1 MDIQSSDLYISISKH
16 HFLVNFLLQ
25 CDIIISIR
33 NRNHFTYHTIP
44 SFSRRRTGAER
55 KNNHYSG
62 SDEQN
67 DEQLV
72 CINIIR
78 LFPNGHIFFRQYVL
92 RAHQQPNFRLLSLL
106 CFVILPF
113 QPRVHHRLY
122 LVHF

>member
-44 SFSRRRTGAER
+44 SFSRRRTSAEQ

-67 DEQLV
+67 DEHAKQNPFGKASLGV
-72 CINIIR
+72 LPAPLFISLSKVISGHPKSLKKPYKIKSHPAR
-78 LFPNGHIFFRQYVL
+78 LTYPNG
-92 RAHQQPNFRLLSLL
+92 SE
-106 CFVILPF
+106 
-113 QPRVHHRLY
+113 
-122 LVHF
+122 

>member
-55 KNNHYSG
+55 KNNYYSG

-67 DEQLV
+67 DKHAKQ
-72 CINIIR
+72 NP
-78 LFPNGHIFFRQYVL
+78 FGK
-92 RAHQQPNFRLLSLL
+92 ASLG
-106 CFVILPF
+106 ILPAPLF
-113 QPRVHHRLY
+113 ISPSQVISVHSKIPRNPYKIKSHPARLTY
-122 LVHF
+122 PK